1 MIMSMIV
8 RMNIRAEASPM
19 MAMSIFRRW
28 IHMKKQMIWNRIKPK
43 SALEKIKKMR
53 SNTRIRKK
61 RKNKR
66 SKIKNK
72 KNRMKTRI
80 LTSMLIKQPKPWQTR
95 SIRARNR
102 NGQNSYSILLK
113 YLVKGR
119 RW

>member
-8 RMNIRAEASPM
+8 RINIMAEASPM

-28 IHMKKQMIWNRIKPK
+28 INMKKQMIWNRIKPK
-43 SALEKIKKMR
+43 SALETIKKMR